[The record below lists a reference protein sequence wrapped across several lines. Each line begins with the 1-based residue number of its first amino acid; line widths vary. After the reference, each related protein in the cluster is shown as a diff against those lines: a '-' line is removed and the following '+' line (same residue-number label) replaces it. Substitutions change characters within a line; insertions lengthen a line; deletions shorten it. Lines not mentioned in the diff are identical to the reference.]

1 MSKIKKVIQRI
12 PEVAPLVGLVPA
24 FGAMLLMI
32 AIIFVGVV
40 LRYIFN
46 RPLSFVDE
54 YSGYLLAM
62 VILFPLAYALKTK
75 GHISVSL
82 VVKMLPQR
90 AAAWLEVSTLLVSL
104 GFVTIIL
111 VATTQLAIRSFA
123 LGRLAWSP
131 METPLGPVQLIMPI
145 GLSLFVIGIVAEIAS
160 KVKSLWGRQEKG

>member
-1 MSKIKKVIQRI
+1 MSKVKKVIQRI
-12 PEVAPLVGLVPA
+12 PEVTPLVGLVPA

-40 LRYIFN
+40 LRYIFD
-46 RPLSFVDE
+46 RPLPFVDE

-90 AAAWLEVSTLLVSL
+90 AATWLEVSTLLISL
-104 GFVTIIL
+104 GFVILIL
-111 VATTQLAIRSFA
+111 VATTKLTMESFA
-123 LGRLAWSP
+123 IGRLAWSP
-131 METPLGPVQLIMPI
+131 METPLGPMQLVMPI
-145 GLSLFVIGIVAEIAS
+145 GLSLFVIGIVAEIAGKIRS
-160 KVKSLWGRQEKG
+160 FREPKEKS